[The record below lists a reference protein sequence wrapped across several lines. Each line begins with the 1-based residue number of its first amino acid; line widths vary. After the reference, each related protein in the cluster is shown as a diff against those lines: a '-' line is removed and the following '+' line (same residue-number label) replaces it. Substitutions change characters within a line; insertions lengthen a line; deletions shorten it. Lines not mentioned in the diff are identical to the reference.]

1 LTRRICAYRSSLG
14 EPVRRPLRRSAGHA
28 PARRVPGGR
37 RPHPGGGGQRRSTA
51 RWDCRSRVVP
61 VRRRADRRVAR
72 AGRAGGERS
81 GWRRLGWNPAQRV
94 RFPAS
99 PHCALP
105 AWGIPRVGSRGK
117 GDEGANAHG
126 NARASL
132 PGTLP
137 LCGARASGAHAGGTP
152 AHPAQTSGQRARLRC
167 ARGRGRPRTRR
178 KPQVRAPPVRTR
190 AGRAARQELDAEFR
204 TSGAHAGRT
213 PALPAQTSGARALA
227 GSGLL
232 ASPGVPSFLSGI
244 RTPKLPLLPQGEQGA
259 RGMRGQTHTGM
270 QNITHRSQELY
281 P

>member
-1 LTRRICAYRSSLG
+1 VDDAAPRRGGIAASGSFPSG
-14 EPVRRPLRRSAGHA
+14 GA
-28 PARRVPGGR
+28 PTV
-37 RPHPGGGGQRRSTA
+37 
-51 RWDCRSRVVP
+51 
-61 VRRRADRRVAR
+61 
-72 AGRAGGERS
+72 
-81 GWRRLGWNPAQRV
+81 
-94 RFPAS
+94 
-99 PHCALP
+99 ALP
-105 AWGIPRVGSRGK
+105 ALDAPGVSVQRGVAGAGTRRGVCVFQRLLTAPSPR
-117 GDEGANAHG
+117 GAF
-126 NARASL
+126 
-132 PGTLP
+132 PVWDQ
-137 LCGARASGAHAGGTP
+137 GARGMREQMRTGMP
-152 AHPAQTSGQRARLRC
+152 AHLCQERSPCAVRAPPVRTR
-167 ARGRGRPRTRR
+167 AGRPRTRR